1 MKILIRA
8 TNWVGDAIM
17 ALPAIRAIRVARD
30 GPDDKISIL
39 ARSYVADIY
48 RDQNVADEL
57 IIYDHRGKHSG
68 IAGRERLASELRA
81 QKFDVA
87 ILLQNAFDAA
97 WLAWRAGIPE
107 RIGYARDGRSLLLTK
122 AVPVPK
128 PGEIPAHEKFYYLEL
143 LRRSGWIDSIPDE
156 SFIQLRIPAA
166 CRQRAADFLVTSGSR
181 PHATRVA
188 IGAGAAYGSAKC
200 WPPSRFAELATQLQ
214 AQWDAD
220 VILFGAAG
228 ETDVSSAIASEM
240 RRAPIDLTGKTS
252 VADLPALLSHC
263 HVFIGN
269 DSGAMHVAAAVG
281 LPAVA
286 IFGPTDP
293 FGTAPVTPRHTIVR
307 QQPYCS
313 PCFLRRCPIDHR
325 CMTRITTGQVEA
337 AVDPWLDFIG
347 GRACLTSR
355 SPGPACSLIATAPFP
370 KKLATSITSRVFAC
384 FLRCLRPF
392 EN

>member
-17 ALPAIRAIRVARD
+17 ALPAIRVIRNR
-30 GPDDKISIL
+30 PDSNISIL

-57 IIYDHRGKHSG
+57 IIYDHRGKHAG
-68 IAGRERLASELRA
+68 ISGRERLASELRSRR
-81 QKFDVA
+81 FDVA

-97 WLAWRAGIPE
+97 WLAWRAGIPQ
-107 RIGYARDGRSLLLTK
+107 RIGYARDARSLLLTK

-128 PGEIPAHEKFYYLEL
+128 PGAIPPHEKFYYLEL
-143 LRRSGWIDSIPDE
+143 LRRLGWIDSIPDE
-156 SFIQLRIPAA
+156 PFIKLHVNEASRTG
-166 CRQRAADFLVTSGSR
+166 AADQLAAAGVR
-181 PHATRVA
+181 PNAVRIA
-188 IGAGAAYGSAKC
+188 IGAGASYGSAKC
-200 WPPSRFAELATQLQ
+200 WPPSRFAELANHLQ

-240 RRAPIDLTGKTS
+240 KRVPIDLTGKTS

-293 FGTAPVTPRHTIVR
+293 FGTAPVTPHHTIVR
-307 QQPYCS
+307 EQPYCS

-325 CMTRITTGQVEA
+325 CMTRITTSEVQA
-337 AVDPWLDFIG
+337 AVDPWLASVVVE
-347 GRACLTSR
+347 RA
-355 SPGPACSLIATAPFP
+355 
-370 KKLATSITSRVFAC
+370 
-384 FLRCLRPF
+384 
-392 EN
+392 